1 MQQHSS
7 TSLNTVLHPHRVKQF
22 TLHKHA
28 SCKQLSTA
36 DTIPEDESAE
46 IRCEAKFAMRRLS
59 GGSFK
64 QIRVFGGKE
73 NRESGGGW
81 IRTNVAYA
89 LGLQPSPFNHS
100 GTPPKLSVFLFLSKS
115 LKLAQNRASGPFQDT
130 CARAVATAKLPS
142 GYSHPST
149 ATCAETFRSRFRAIF
164 RRKIANSGHQGPNP
178 FKRGSL

>member
-1 MQQHSS
+1 MIMNRDRDAARRQFGNA
-7 TSLNTVLHPHRVKQF
+7 TSLVNIVQHRSTPCFINTVLHQHRVKQF

-28 SCKQLSTA
+28 SCTQLSTP
-36 DTIPEDESAE
+36 DTIPKDDSAE

-59 GGSFK
+59 DGSFK

-100 GTPPKLSVFLFLSKS
+100 GTPPKLSVFLFLSKP
-115 LKLAQNRASGPFQDT
+115 LKLAQNRASGPFQGT
-130 CARAVATAKLPS
+130 
-142 GYSHPST
+142 
-149 ATCAETFRSRFRAIF
+149 
-164 RRKIANSGHQGPNP
+164 
-178 FKRGSL
+178 

>member
-1 MQQHSS
+1 MQTPATSIQIHDHEQRSRRGTPAIRQCNITRQHRS
-7 TSLNTVLHPHRVKQF
+7 TSFNTVLHQHRVKQF

-28 SCKQLSTA
+28 SCTQLSTP
-36 DTIPEDESAE
+36 DTIPKDESAE

-59 GGSFK
+59 DGSFK

-100 GTPPKLSVFLFLSKS
+100 GTPPKLSVFLFLSKP
-115 LKLAQNRASGPFQDT
+115 LKLAQNRASGPFQGT
-130 CARAVATAKLPS
+130 
-142 GYSHPST
+142 
-149 ATCAETFRSRFRAIF
+149 
-164 RRKIANSGHQGPNP
+164 
-178 FKRGSL
+178 

>member
-1 MQQHSS
+1 MQHHSS
-7 TSLNTVLHPHRVKQF
+7 TSFNTVLHQHRVKQF

-28 SCKQLSTA
+28 SCTQLSTP

-46 IRCEAKFAMRRLS
+46 ICCEAKFAMRRLS
-59 GGSFK
+59 DGSFK

-100 GTPPKLSVFLFLSKS
+100 GTPPNLSVFSSNSFNTRRIRPPWEICCPRFFGAGS
-115 LKLAQNRASGPFQDT
+115 
-130 CARAVATAKLPS
+130 
-142 GYSHPST
+142 PST
-149 ATCAETFRSRFRAIF
+149 LQRAEET
-164 RRKIANSGHQGPNP
+164 P
-178 FKRGSL
+178 